1 MVPFRFVNERL
12 SSEEKALLMPK
23 RQTQFASG
31 CDLASAHREEI
42 VIPPNERRIIE
53 TGIALAIPANLE
65 GQVRTRSGLAA
76 KNGIMVLNSPGTIDA
91 DYRGEIK
98 VILMNLGNEP
108 FSVTFGMRIAQIV
121 FSPVSYVDLK
131 EMDTLSDTDRGASGF
146 GSTGVLST
154 R

>member
-1 MVPFRFVNERL
+1 MIPIRFVNENL
-12 SSEEKALLMPK
+12 SPEEKAMLTPR

-31 CDLASAHREEI
+31 CDLASACKETI

-53 TGIALAIPANLE
+53 TGITLAIPANLE

-76 KNGIMVLNSPGTIDA
+76 KHGVVVLNSPGTIDA
-91 DYRGEIK
+91 DYRGEVK

-121 FSPVSYVDLK
+121 FCPVSYVDLS
-131 EMDTLSDTDRGASGF
+131 EMATLSETERGTGGF
-146 GSTGVLST
+146 GSTGILS
-154 R
+154 